1 MNRMF
6 SLRVLVA
13 SLLAGA
19 AVFLLIR
26 FDAPRVL
33 QQLMTWVQNQGVA
46 GIVVFIAVYILA
58 TVLFIPGS
66 ILTLGAGAVFGV
78 VLGTIWVSIGSTL
91 GAFAAFLV
99 GRYVA
104 RDWVAAKAANNPRFR
119 AIDEAVGREGWKI
132 VFLTRNS
139 PVFPFNL
146 SNYAYGLTAVPAGG
160 YLLASWIGM
169 LPGTVMYVY
178 LGSLAASLATLGT
191 GEHQT
196 GIVQWI
202 LYGVGFLATVAVTVI
217 VTRIAR
223 KALRRSLHEEIG
235 HGKPVH
241 NDDDRETP
249 SGPTQNQPA
258 EAP

>member
-1 MNRMF
+1 MV
-6 SLRVLVA
+6 VL
-13 SLLAGA
+13 
-19 AVFLLIR
+19 AVTAVVFLIR
-26 FDAPRVL
+26 FDASYFLR
-33 QQLMTWVQNQGVA
+33 QLITWVQNQGVA
-46 GIVVFIAVYILA
+46 GVALFIAVYILA

-78 VLGTIWVSIGSTL
+78 VLGTLWVSIGSTL
-91 GAFAAFLV
+91 GAFAAFLI

-104 RDWVAAKAANNPRFR
+104 RDWIATKTAGNRRFR

-146 SNYAYGLTAVPAGG
+146 SNYAYGLTAVPAGR

-178 LGSLAASLATLGT
+178 MGSLAASLATLGT

-196 GIVQWI
+196 GTVQWI
-202 LYGVGFLATVAVTVI
+202 LYAVGFLATVAVTVV

-223 KALRRSLHEEIG
+223 
-235 HGKPVH
+235 
-241 NDDDRETP
+241 N
-249 SGPTQNQPA
+249 A
-258 EAP
+258 EVSA